1 MKNES
6 TEFKKKI
13 YELMTGELD
22 LEQYPVE
29 ESAVV
34 KDEFLKGMPC
44 EKAYRQMYEAK
55 CHLYRKMGVT
65 EEEDIEIIINSLLK
79 ITEHLSYKMY
89 DYGALFSK

>member
-6 TEFKKKI
+6 TELKKKI
-13 YELMTGELD
+13 YELMTGEVD

-29 ESAVV
+29 ESEVV

-44 EKAYRQMYEAK
+44 EEAYRQMYEAK
-55 CHLYRKMGVT
+55 CRLYRRMGVT
-65 EEEDIEIIINSLLK
+65 EEEDVELIINSLLR